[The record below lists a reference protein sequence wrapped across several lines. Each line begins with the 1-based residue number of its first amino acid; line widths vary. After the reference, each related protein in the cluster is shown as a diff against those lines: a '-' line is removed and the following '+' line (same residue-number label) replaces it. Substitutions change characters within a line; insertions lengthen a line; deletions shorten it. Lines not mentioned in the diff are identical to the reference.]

1 MSIVAIGLI
10 IDVEMLV
17 VSLVVLRCILGLQE
31 DKAFFWHWGIAI
43 ALCITTLKVCVPTE
57 KDVAKGKAVYVS
69 ETHTVDG
76 DTIRSEQYIMWKH
89 DLNRR

>member
-10 IDVEMLV
+10 IDVVILV
-17 VSLVVLRCILGLQE
+17 VSLFVLRHILGLQE
-31 DKAFFWHWGIAI
+31 DKAFLCYWGIGI
-43 ALCITTLKVCVPTE
+43 ALCIITLKVCVPTE
-57 KDVAKGKAVYVS
+57 KDVEKGKAVYVN
-69 ETHTVDG
+69 ETHTADG